1 MSIRTT
7 LAALAIACAIPA
19 AAVAQSASGG
29 APVTTPPTASGTSA
43 PKPATSTAAAKPAA
57 GAPAT
62 KPAAGGPGTGSKS
75 QKPPIPAS
83 EIEKLLPAG
92 TISADVMSVVT
103 EPRYDALVQ
112 KMRASISQNQE
123 WWMEYRKKADAHGIV
138 PWDPKMGITKPEYDE
153 MLSLAMKLH
162 LTRVGTTTL
171 TFKRAAS
178 GEVTLDG
185 GTGAPE
191 LTGLQFSS
199 DRRTV
204 GGTYGTM
211 ENRQDVH
218 QTDAAAPSGIWNGVQ
233 WNGMTRDEKSG
244 SARLAMLALGRMSPS
259 NHGLMFLSVREMA
272 GGKPSDKS
280 RIVTYPLGARPET
293 AGPSPR

>member
-1 MSIRTT
+1 MEVSMSIRTT
-7 LAALAIACAIPA
+7 FAVLVIACAAPA
-19 AAVAQSASGG
+19 AAVAQTASGG
-29 APVTTPPTASGTSA
+29 APATNPPAAATATPTT
-43 PKPATSTAAAKPAA
+43 KPAT

-62 KPAAGGPGTGSKS
+62 KPATKPATGAPTSRKA
-75 QKPPIPAS
+75 IPSS

-92 TISADVMSVVT
+92 TVTADVVSVVT

-112 KMRASISQNQE
+112 KMRTSIAKDPE

-138 PWDPKMGITKPEYDE
+138 PWDAKMGISKPEYDE

-162 LTRVGTTTL
+162 LSKVGSTTL
-171 TFKRAAS
+171 TFKRAAT

-191 LTGLQFSS
+191 LTGLQISS
-199 DRRTV
+199 DRKSV
-204 GGTYGTM
+204 GGTYGAL

-233 WNGMTRDEKSG
+233 WNGMTKDDKSG

-259 NHGLMFLSVREMA
+259 NHGLLFLSVRELE
-272 GGKPSDKS
+272 GGKQSDKS
-280 RIVTYPLGARPET
+280 RIVTYPLGAH
-293 AGPSPR
+293 